1 MTNNDPMPPDETN
14 GSSTSDEQP
23 ATPGQAV
30 TNPDLPS
37 IHEQSTAVTKDVVQS
52 DLISDQPTEPNLAVA
67 RAEQLQSTPQ
77 RTPLISVRDL
87 KKTYLL
93 GQTQVRALRGD
104 SLDIY
109 SGEFVAIMGP
119 SGSGKSTFM
128 NLIGCLDTPT
138 QGEYWLAGRL
148 VSSLS
153 SDQLADVRN
162 RLIGFVFQGFNLLG
176 RATALSNV
184 ALPLV
189 YAGVSKQEQESRALK
204 MLKLVGLGKRAHHKP
219 SQLSGGQ
226 QQRVAIARAL
236 VNGPALLLA
245 DEPTGNLDSRTS
257 LEIMAVLQA
266 LNQQGLTIVLVT
278 HDPDIAVYAKRQV
291 AFRDG
296 SVVHD
301 EPVLSPHSARDEW
314 AALTRTKAVES
325 QVQVK
330 EEIQ

>member
-14 GSSTSDEQP
+14 GSSTSDEQQ
-23 ATPGQAV
+23 ATRGQAV

-52 DLISDQPTEPNLAVA
+52 DLIYDQPTEPNLAVA

-153 SDQLADVRN
+153 SDQLPDVRN
-162 RLIGFVFQGFNLLG
+162 RLIRSSFQLF
-176 RATALSNV
+176 T
-184 ALPLV
+184 
-189 YAGVSKQEQESRALK
+189 
-204 MLKLVGLGKRAHHKP
+204 
-219 SQLSGGQ
+219 
-226 QQRVAIARAL
+226 
-236 VNGPALLLA
+236 
-245 DEPTGNLDSRTS
+245 
-257 LEIMAVLQA
+257 
-266 LNQQGLTIVLVT
+266 
-278 HDPDIAVYAKRQV
+278 
-291 AFRDG
+291 
-296 SVVHD
+296 
-301 EPVLSPHSARDEW
+301 
-314 AALTRTKAVES
+314 
-325 QVQVK
+325 
-330 EEIQ
+330 